1 MDTKP
6 SATVVPAVDRAIDLL
21 RAIVRAGKP
30 ATLSELS
37 EMTAT
42 SRSTAFNTLATLQ
55 AHGFVEK
62 DARFKTYRLGL
73 ALFELGNAY
82 IHQVSLIPAFTEC
95 ARQLVAE
102 CGETVKL
109 VMRDGTDV
117 IYLAT
122 QEAPHSVRL
131 VALVGT
137 RLPAHQTAVG
147 KVLLAHLSDTE
158 LEQLYAGYEFVPR
171 TPNTVQNLPA
181 LQAQI
186 HFARMHGYA
195 YDQEESSLGVNCVA
209 APIYD
214 HTNEAIAAM
223 SIGVPTHR
231 LRENRMD
238 ELTDRITHYA
248 RQLSLT
254 MGWRE
259 MQNRIANSN
268 EDEYDAQTEY
278 KK

>member
-1 MDTKP
+1 MDIKQ

-21 RAIVRAGKP
+21 QAIARAGKP

-37 EMTAT
+37 AMTAT
-42 SRSTAFNTLATLQ
+42 SRSTAFNTLATLH
-55 AHGFVEK
+55 AHGLVQK
-62 DARFKTYRLGL
+62 DPRFKTYRLGL

-117 IYLAT
+117 VYLAT
-122 QEAPHSVRL
+122 QEASHSVRL

-137 RLPAHQTAVG
+137 RLPAHLTAVG
-147 KVLLAHLSDTE
+147 KILLAQLSDTE
-158 LEQLYAGYEFVPR
+158 LERLYAGYEFATR

-186 HFARMHGYA
+186 HFAQIHGYA

-214 HTNEAIAAM
+214 HSNEAIAAM

-231 LRENRMD
+231 LYEKRMD

-248 RQLSLT
+248 RQLSRT

-259 MQNRIANSN
+259 TQNRIANSN